1 MFEDVSVEH
10 IASNFR
16 ADKYAKQI
24 NRQEAGGILFL
35 RNGGEL
41 PPDYNVLVQRDS
53 ALYFVMLTL
62 MSLPG
67 ACHGDEIP
75 YLFRVEMLKVDL
87 EPGTPEYVTSLRM
100 AKLWT
105 NFAKTG

>member
-1 MFEDVSVEH
+1 M
-10 IASNFR
+10 
-16 ADKYAKQI
+16 
-24 NRQEAGGILFL
+24 FL

-41 PPDYNVLVQRDS
+41 PADCEILRPRDS
-53 ALYFVMLTL
+53 YLYLVMLTL
-62 MSLPG
+62 MLLPG
-67 ACHGDEIP
+67 ACHADEIP

-87 EPGTPEYVTSLRM
+87 EPGTPEYVTSVRM

>member
-1 MFEDVSVEH
+1 M
-10 IASNFR
+10 
-16 ADKYAKQI
+16 KY
-24 NRQEAGGILFL
+24 
-35 RNGGEL
+35 
-41 PPDYNVLVQRDS
+41 YVQKDS
-53 ALYFVMLTL
+53 ALYLVMLTL

-87 EPGTPEYVTSLRM
+87 EPGTPEYVTSVRM